1 MKVVVIYESTRG
13 RTKAMADAI
22 AEGAKAAGKE
32 CEVVEAKNFNGIDDA
47 CAIAVGSSTR
57 MKRILPK
64 VRQILAEFKSLN
76 GLPAAAYGS
85 YGWSGEAPGIIAQE
99 LEGKGAKLVEG
110 QPISAKDYPNE
121 AMLDKCRGLGKTLAD
136 ACDR

>member
-22 AEGAKAAGKE
+22 AEGVKSAGKE
-32 CEVVEAKNFNGIDDA
+32 CEVIEAKDFNEIGDA

-57 MKRILPK
+57 MKRTLPK
-64 VRQILAEFKSLN
+64 VRQIMAEFQPLN

-85 YGWSGEAPGIIAQE
+85 YGWSGEAPGLIAQE
-99 LEGKGAKLVEG
+99 LEGKGAKLVDG
-110 QPISAKDYPNE
+110 QPLSAKDYPNE
-121 AMLDKCRGLGKTLAD
+121 EMLDKCRALGKTLAD
-136 ACDR
+136 ACG

>member
-22 AEGAKAAGKE
+22 AEGVVAAGKE
-32 CEVVEAKNFNGIDDA
+32 CEVVDASDFNGIGDA

-57 MKRILPK
+57 MKRTLPK
-64 VRQILAEFKSLN
+64 VRQAMAEFQPLN

-85 YGWSGEAPGIIAQE
+85 YGWSGEAPGLIAQE
-99 LEGKGAKLVEG
+99 LEGKGAKLVDG
-110 QPISAKDYPNE
+110 QPLSAKDYPNE
-121 AMLDKCRGLGKTLAD
+121 EMLDKCRALGKTLAD
-136 ACDR
+136 ACG